1 MGSAVRLKERVV
13 GTIFQELIPR
23 AGWPGLPPEWGIQ
36 KFSTSLSADNG
47 IASTEF
53 RT

>member
-1 MGSAVRLKERVV
+1 MGSAVRLTERVV
-13 GTIFQELIPR
+13 GTNLQELIPR
-23 AGWPGLPPEWGIQ
+23 SGLPPEWGIQ
-36 KFSTSLSADNG
+36 KFSTSLSADND